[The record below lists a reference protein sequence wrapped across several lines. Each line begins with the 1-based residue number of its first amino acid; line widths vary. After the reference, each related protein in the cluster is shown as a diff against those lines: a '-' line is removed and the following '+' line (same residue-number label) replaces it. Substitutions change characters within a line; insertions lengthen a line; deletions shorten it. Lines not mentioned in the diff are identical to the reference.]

1 MKKIV
6 HISTADTGGA
16 GLCAYRICKAQR
28 DLGMDAH
35 LIVMHRTHTDNFV
48 HQVGAV
54 AYFLQSARRKV
65 KKLLGM
71 PDEINT
77 CRELGRQRQATY
89 TLPISPIDLTHNPL
103 IASADVIHL
112 HWIGGLIDYPSFFKA
127 YSHKPIVFTLHDE
140 SMLHGIASVKDQCLR
155 DHPLEQKYYRLKLS
169 YTRDIER
176 LGVVFLSKA
185 IYDEYHDHEMLARA
199 HKTIIHNLVDCSLF
213 KPYDRAY
220 ARRALTLPDT
230 KLFGFC
236 AYAIG
241 DPRKGLGQLS
251 EALTRMNPQ
260 YRILAIGKNRGKKSW
275 PNVMEMGFH
284 TDPGKISQILS
295 AADFFCLPSLKED
308 FAQAPLEALAC
319 GTPVIMSPCS
329 GSDELI
335 TPENGVRYADFST
348 EALIEGIGQAMQ
360 KSYDRTALRQ
370 DVTRR
375 FSPQKIARDYLRF
388 YDTLT
393 S

>member
-1 MKKIV
+1 M
-6 HISTADTGGA
+6 
-16 GLCAYRICKAQR
+16 
-28 DLGMDAH
+28 
-35 LIVMHRTHTDNFV
+35 
-48 HQVGAV
+48 
-54 AYFLQSARRKV
+54 
-65 KKLLGM
+65 
-71 PDEINT
+71 
-77 CRELGRQRQATY
+77 
-89 TLPISPIDLTHNPL
+89 
-103 IASADVIHL
+103 
-112 HWIGGLIDYPSFFKA
+112 
-127 YSHKPIVFTLHDE
+127 
-140 SMLHGIASVKDQCLR
+140 
-155 DHPLEQKYYRLKLS
+155 
-169 YTRDIER
+169 
-176 LGVVFLSKA
+176 
-185 IYDEYHDHEMLARA
+185 
-199 HKTIIHNLVDCSLF
+199 
-213 KPYDRAY
+213 
-220 ARRALTLPDT
+220 
-230 KLFGFC
+230 
-236 AYAIG
+236 
-241 DPRKGLGQLS
+241 
-251 EALTRMNPQ
+251 RMNPQ

-275 PNVMEMGFH
+275 PNVIEMGFH
-284 TDPGKISQILS
+284 TDSGEISRILS